1 MKKLKEAW
9 GKNKILIVLGII
21 LVACLVA
28 IVIVTFSF
36 FLGGNKDIYGD
47 RLEGIDK
54 YPVTESV
61 KNEYIEALKESKN
74 VTDVSLNIKGKIIY
88 IIIDFAQD
96 TSLDEAKGL
105 AASSIVKLSED
116 ILSFYDINFTLR
128 CEKSENSDGFTIL
141 GAKNVAGSGLV
152 WNNNTPLESEE

>member
-1 MKKLKEAW
+1 MKKLKESW
-9 GKNKILIVLGII
+9 GKNKVLIVLGAI

-28 IVIVTFSF
+28 IIIVTFSF
-36 FLGGNKDIYGD
+36 FLGGNKDVYGD

-54 YPVTESV
+54 YPITETM
-61 KNEYIEALKESKN
+61 KNEYIASLKENKS
-74 VTDVSLNIKGKIIY
+74 VTEVSMNTKGKIIY
-88 IIIDFAQD
+88 IIIDFVQD
-96 TSLDEAKGL
+96 TSLEEAKGL
-105 AASSIVKLSED
+105 AATSIVNLSED
-116 ILSFYDINFTLR
+116 ILSFYDINFTLK